1 MGKSYGLCDLRI
13 GKVGNLVFRKVENK
27 NVISEKPK
35 YYPVNSAWLTREEFK
50 QYVLSLLDVGIPQ
63 LYLLDELPEEIYPYG
78 LVFIQNDNATGV
90 YLDKDGVRTHL
101 QLGGGGGIDYVA
113 QDPIAID
120 QLTRRISLK
129 MGTGLHLDDEGRLV
143 AEGEGGTYT
152 AQLPIT
158 IDPETKTVG
167 INLGLA
173 FTVAD
178 EQLVLNL
185 ATDHGLG
192 YLHDTLFL
200 VTKDPIT
207 VDNAGI
213 GVKTGD
219 NLIVTQQGKL
229 DVELHCGPGLRW
241 DNTKTTYQEDTL
253 RLRLGSVVSGSST
266 IEVTPSV
273 DGDNITINALRY
285 NTQASWNE
293 QKEDDANLLGSGIIK
308 KNVDSK
314 VSKAGVQA
322 PLSVNANDEL
332 VLGVGSGLE
341 LGDYGQNLQV
351 RLGTGLKLDGTY
363 HVEADMDYLKTEI
376 NKVEYRKGNTAFIYN
391 SSSSAG
397 LTISGDYN
405 SNTPR
410 TLLVTGQLCHL
421 NFTLK
426 GSSASY
432 GANWTYLGRVPD
444 VYKPAYQC
452 TVVGMVY
459 NGTYNDSCGGYMST
473 DGWVVVWTDPK
484 PSTNNYQ
491 IRVAVTYIKS

>member
-63 LYLLDELPEEIYPYG
+63 LYLLDKLPEEIYPYG

-129 MGTGLHLDDEGRLV
+129 MGAGLHLDDEGRLV

-173 FTVAD
+173 FTVAN

-253 RLRLGSVVSGSST
+253 RLRLGSVVNGSGT

-273 DGDNITINALRY
+273 DGDSITINALRY

-351 RLGTGLKLDGTY
+351 RLGTGLKFDGTY
-363 HVEADMDYLKTEI
+363 HVALEDKISYEYGYQIVDGLAMFGVSSITVPAGRTTELRCT
-376 NKVEYRKGNTAFIYN
+376 KSAVKGCLPDGWEPVPNAP
-391 SSSSAG
+391 
-397 LTISGDYN
+397 LTLNATTTSFVIIGSG
-405 SNTPR
+405 
-410 TLLVTGQLCHL
+410 G
-421 NFTLK
+421 
-426 GSSASY
+426 
-432 GANWTYLGRVPD
+432 
-444 VYKPAYQC
+444 
-452 TVVGMVY
+452 VVGPTGILMYLRNIDNQNKTLNVL
-459 NGTYNDSCGGYMST
+459 TFCL
-473 DGWVVVWTDPK
+473 PCRK
-484 PSTNNYQ
+484 
-491 IRVAVTYIKS
+491 AL